1 MLDEIFN
8 EIKELQRYK
17 EKYLYAKKDKQRMSD
32 LLYEYMIKEYDN
44 MSKQERIS
52 KYEEEC
58 CRHCRYRGYCEF
70 DFPEN
75 IYEPVRSDKA
85 WIPGR
90 KTCGRFEMS

>member
-1 MLDEIFN
+1 
-8 EIKELQRYK
+8 
-17 EKYLYAKKDKQRMSD
+17 
-32 LLYEYMIKEYDN
+32 

-90 KTCGRFEMS
+90 KTCGRFEW